1 MRIAYSDHAVTRMEK
16 RGITE
21 AMIQYILTTPDSL
34 IEGQTADEYTAL
46 VDGVPICVVVARG
59 TEPPL
64 VITVYEV
71 DR

>member
-1 MRIAYSDHAVTRMEK
+1 MRVGYSDHAITRMEK
-16 RGITE
+16 WGITE
-21 AMIQYILTTPDSL
+21 EMVQYVLTAADSL

-46 VDGVPICVVVARG
+46 IDGVPICVVVARG